1 MSTMTVQERQQQQQ
15 QQPPP
20 PVVKRRTLEKTT
32 INHIPLVH
40 VLTSRIDNDIDTHP
54 QVRIIPFDD
63 PWVRGNRDRGNRAL

>member
-1 MSTMTVQERQQQQQ
+1 MTVQERQQQQ

-40 VLTSRIDNDIDTHP
+40 VLTSRIDNDTHP
-54 QVRIIPFDD
+54 QVRIIPF
-63 PWVRGNRDRGNRAL
+63 VCEIGIFVFRKLIHSISRR